1 MKRNRRLTC
10 KLRLLTE
17 CLQKKNGLR
26 KETLNKFKLFKLLQT
41 HLLFHCV
48 SVVVRIQSAFQTVL
62 NRRLYCAPAV
72 KRWRRF
78 SARGQQYSVSE
89 QSTRDTR
96 SYCNGLNTF
105 IWKGESL
112 RMFPI
117 YYLVCD
123 TGKQMTEMCC

>member
-1 MKRNRRLTC
+1 M
-10 KLRLLTE
+10 
-17 CLQKKNGLR
+17 
-26 KETLNKFKLFKLLQT
+26 FKLLQT

-48 SVVVRIQSAFQTVL
+48 AVVVRIQSAFQTVL

-96 SYCNGLNTF
+96 CYCNGLNTF